1 MSLCLLCLPDTCL
14 TSHSESNRRTP
25 AAGRRHGG
33 PDIAVEGEWIRNDQ
47 MLWRFHNVW
56 IKLLER
62 RELRSQVAFHHR
74 ADRNQ
79 SDWPSWSF
87 SDWLLKWQNEVFN
100 ISEWFHSETKSSFWT
115 CYLDLI
121 NLSCDDSST
130 LNSAPKPER
139 CEEFHSFMCWHAGRT
154 DAFLCIYIKLFVC
167 VTLDDEMFDRFLP
180 WSFELQMKTII
191 SA

>member
-87 SDWLLKWQNEVFN
+87 SDWLLKWQNELWEEARGFLTLVNDFTVKQKVLSELVIWIWLIYHVMTAARWTLHPSLNDVKSFIHSCVDMLDVQMHFYVF
-100 ISEWFHSETKSSFWT
+100 T
-115 CYLDLI
+115 
-121 NLSCDDSST
+121 
-130 LNSAPKPER
+130 
-139 CEEFHSFMCWHAGRT
+139 
-154 DAFLCIYIKLFVC
+154 
-167 VTLDDEMFDRFLP
+167 
-180 WSFELQMKTII
+180 
-191 SA
+191 